1 MAADEFPFRDILH
14 LDKAIYFGFSLNKVV
29 ESDILEQVFEI
40 AVEAGYVGG
49 EWGTVVVF
57 LEDFIGG
64 VSVEAHAL
72 DVHSG
77 EGARLLL
84 KDAEDIAV
92 EAGLVDAHHIRVSL
106 AKIAGKNKHVSDALQ
121 VTEILRSPVDSGEVE
136 MIDMTHLVGR
146 EGYLL
151 VAIGG

>member
-1 MAADEFPFRDILH
+1 MATDEFPFRDILH

-64 VSVEAHAL
+64 VRS
-72 DVHSG
+72 
-77 EGARLLL
+77 RLMRSMSTRSRMPVLL
-84 KDAEDIAV
+84 EDAEDIAV
-92 EAGLVDAHHIRVSL
+92 EARLVDAHHVRVSL

-121 VTEILRSPVDSGEVE
+121 VTEILRSSADSGEVE